1 MQKVKKRLEEEV
13 IVLQKQLNEI
23 EQRERSAPAGRLR
36 ISKSQGSIQYYL
48 VNEKNDINGKYI
60 PKEQEAYCRALAQKE
75 YDCKVK
81 KMIQKNI
88 FQIQNFLKQFDDSKI
103 DETYR
108 KFIPERKRLITPVRL
123 LNEQYVCEW
132 LKQEVNIKN
141 AYEYEG
147 EYITENGEK
156 VRSKSE
162 MILADTLKMAGIP
175 YIYEKPIV
183 FDNGS
188 VKFPDFTVLNI
199 RERKEYYWE
208 HLGKMDDP
216 GYAEKNIR
224 KISEYQKN
232 GYIIGKNL
240 LVSFE
245 TSTRP
250 IQKNEIKQMI
260 SDFLI

>member
-13 IVLQKQLNEI
+13 IILQKQLKEI
-23 EQRERSAPAGRLR
+23 EQRESIAPAGRLR
-36 ISKSQGSIQYYL
+36 ISKSQGSVQYYL
-48 VNEKNDINGKYI
+48 VNAKNDANGKYI
-60 PKEQEAYCRALAQKE
+60 PKEEKAYCRELAQKE
-75 YDCKVK
+75 YDRKAK
-81 KMIQKNI
+81 NIIQKNLS
-88 FQIQNFLKQFDDSKI
+88 QIQHFLQHFDDSKI
-103 DETYR
+103 DEAYH
-108 KFIPERKRLITPVRL
+108 KFIPERKELIVPVRL
-123 LNEQYVCEW
+123 PDENYVCEW
-132 LKQEVNIKN
+132 LKQEVINRN
-141 AYEYEG
+141 TYEYEG
-147 EYITENGEK
+147 EYITENGER

-162 MILADTLKMAGIP
+162 MILADTLMMAGIP

-183 FDNGS
+183 FANGIN
-188 VKFPDFTVLNI
+188 KFPDFTVLNV

-216 GYAEKNIR
+216 DYAEKNIR

-260 SDFLI
+260 REFLL